1 VGSDGLLKRWDV
13 SKPELPVE
21 KQCWPICAPPPASLA
36 ITAHKETRADPFPK
50 VTYLIYIYIYIY
62 IYMVGLNTSRRK
74 KKGYSECCLNW
85 ANLPGAPVYLERH

>member
-1 VGSDGLLKRWDV
+1 MGSDGLLKRWDV

-50 VTYLIYIYIYIY
+50 VTYLIYFF
-62 IYMVGLNTSRRK
+62 VDQKRK
-74 KKGYSECCLNW
+74 VSLKQ
-85 ANLPGAPVYLERH
+85 ANLPCASVYLERH